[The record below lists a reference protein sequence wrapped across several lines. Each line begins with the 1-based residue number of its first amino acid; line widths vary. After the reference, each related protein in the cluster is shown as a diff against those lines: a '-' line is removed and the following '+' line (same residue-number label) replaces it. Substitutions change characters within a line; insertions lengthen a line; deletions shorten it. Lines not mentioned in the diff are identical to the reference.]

1 MTKEKN
7 NLDFN
12 QVGHEGSVKF
22 DIKSFKDR
30 SRGSLKTIFTHMFP
44 NGKIRGNEF
53 VVGDLNGAPGDS
65 CSFNLDK
72 DGFPLNEDGSAMT
85 LNEKINLV
93 TDPDLEVLAENIFD
107 NRKKVVDQIRQFN
120 TKLPFGDNTPTKRR
134 IRPDEVEDTINRMK
148 TVMRLNSQGFGQD
161 RYDKTGFQDYLANL
175 RRQYSNAG

>member
-1 MTKEKN
+1 MTMTKEKN

-72 DGFPLNEDGSAMT
+72 DGVGSEFNGGQSFSDFIDVWQKVYGCNFAEAVRDISNKFAISLIEEPIKPQKTLKAQNTISPSILLDLNILRQLTPSC
-85 LNEKINLV
+85 
-93 TDPDLEVLAENIFD
+93 IF
-107 NRKKVVDQIRQFN
+107 NFLI
-120 TKLPFGDNTPTKRR
+120 
-134 IRPDEVEDTINRMK
+134 
-148 TVMRLNSQGFGQD
+148 
-161 RYDKTGFQDYLANL
+161 
-175 RRQYSNAG
+175 